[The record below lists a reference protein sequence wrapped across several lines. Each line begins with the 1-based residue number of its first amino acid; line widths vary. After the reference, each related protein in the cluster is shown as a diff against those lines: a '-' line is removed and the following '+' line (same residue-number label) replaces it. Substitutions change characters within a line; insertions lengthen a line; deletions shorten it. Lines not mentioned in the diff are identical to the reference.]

1 MKASTFQLVFM
12 TYAVVCSGAY
22 GLEEM
27 ISTSGPGIAI
37 LTLFLLPVI
46 WGAPVALACA
56 ELSARHPVEGG
67 YYRWAAMAFGEFAG
81 FMTGWL
87 VYLSVFAT
95 NAAFAVLFVNY
106 LRHFVPVEG
115 LPRFLVAVALVWLAT
130 FLNYRGIVLVGTA
143 AVVMTVLIFLPFLG
157 LTIAG
162 LREWRFDPLVPFVHP
177 DKTPLAA
184 FLGSSGIAI
193 WLFSGWEKL
202 TVNAAE
208 IENPRKAFPV
218 ALAWAVPMVAGSYVV
233 PTVVGL
239 AALGDWRDW
248 GEAHFSSVA
257 AAVGGPWLGAAMT
270 AGALVSNACLLLV
283 TILGQ
288 SRLPMVLAEDGF
300 FPRAFTRKHARFA
313 TPHVS
318 LFFGGTVL
326 TALCALNFTELM
338 GLYSVVQVL
347 AYMLIF
353 ASLVRLRS
361 REGDRAVAGFRIPL
375 PTGGVLV
382 LIAPA
387 VILAAFVVFNTLH
400 PAGGLSAKQT
410 IGIVGL
416 FGSGPL
422 AYGVFRRL
430 RRQANGAFGR
440 EGAATP

>member
-1 MKASTFQLVFM
+1 MTAKKATTFHLVFM

-27 ISTSGPGIAI
+27 VKASGPGIAI
-37 LTLFLLPVI
+37 LTLLLLPVI

-87 VYLSVFAT
+87 VYLSIFAT

-106 LRHFVPVEG
+106 FRHFVPVEG
-115 LPRFLVAVALVWLAT
+115 VPRFLVAVALVWLTT
-130 FLNYRGIVLVGTA
+130 FLNYRGIVLVGKA
-143 AVVMTVLIFLPFLG
+143 AVVMTALIFLPFLG
-157 LTIAG
+157 LAVAG
-162 LREWRFDPLVPFVHP
+162 LLEWRFDPLVPFVHP

-184 FLGSSGIAI
+184 FLGGSAIAI

-208 IENPRKAFPV
+208 VENPRRAFPV
-218 ALAWAVPMVAGSYVV
+218 ALAWAVPMVAGSYIV
-233 PTVVGL
+233 PTVLAL
-239 AALGDWRDW
+239 AARGDWRDW
-248 GEAHFSSVA
+248 GEAHFSSA
-257 AAVGGPWLGAAMT
+257 ATAMGGPALGVAMT

-288 SRLPMVLAEDGF
+288 SRLPVVLAQDGF
-300 FPRAFTRKHARFA
+300 LPRVFTKRHSRFG
-313 TPHVS
+313 TPYVS
-318 LFFGGTVL
+318 LFFGAAVL

-361 REGDRAVAGFRIPL
+361 RQSAGSGPGFRIPL
-375 PTGGVLV
+375 PTGGVL
-382 LIAPA
+382 LMIAPA
-387 VILAAFVVFNTLH
+387 VTLAAFVVYNTLR
-400 PAGGLSAKQT
+400 PAGGLGTAQ
-410 IGIVGL
+410 IAGLIAL

-422 AYGVFRRL
+422 AYGVVKTR
-430 RRQANGAFGR
+430 AK
-440 EGAATP
+440 P

>member
-27 ISTSGPGIAI
+27 VSRSGPGIAI
-37 LTLFLLPVI
+37 LTLLLLPVV

-115 LPRFLVAVALVWLAT
+115 LPRFLIAVALVWLTT

-157 LTIAG
+157 LTFAG
-162 LREWRFDPLVPFVHP
+162 LQQWRFDPLVPFVHP

-184 FLGSSGIAI
+184 FLASSGIAI

-208 IENPRKAFPV
+208 VENPRRAFPV
-218 ALAWAVPMVAGSYVV
+218 ALAWAVPMVAASYVV
-233 PTVVGL
+233 PTVVAL
-239 AALGDWRDW
+239 AARGDWKDW
-248 GEAHFSSVA
+248 GEAHFSA
-257 AAVGGPWLGAAMT
+257 AALAIGGPALAAAMT

-288 SRLPMVLAEDGF
+288 SRLPLVLAEDGF
-300 FPRAFTRKHARFA
+300 FPRAFTRKHPRYGS
-313 TPHVS
+313 PHVS
-318 LFFGGTVL
+318 LFFGGGVL

-338 GLYSVVQVL
+338 ELYSVVQVL

-361 REGDRAVAGFRIPL
+361 REGEAAGSGFRIPL
-375 PTGGVLV
+375 PTSGVLV
-382 LIAPA
+382 MIAPA
-387 VILAAFVVFNTLH
+387 VLLAAFVVFNALH
-400 PAGGLSAKQT
+400 PASGLGTKQT
-410 IGIVGL
+410 IGLVVL
-416 FGSGPL
+416 FGSGPV
-422 AYGVFRRL
+422 AYEVFRRL
-430 RRQANGAFGR
+430 RARKVQPAALEANG
-440 EGAATP
+440 

>member
-1 MKASTFQLVFM
+1 LKASTFQLVFM

-27 ISTSGPGIAI
+27 VSTSGPGIAI
-37 LTLFLLPVI
+37 LTLLLLPVI
-46 WGAPVALACA
+46 WGTPVALACA

-115 LPRFLVAVALVWLAT
+115 VPRFLVAVALVWLTT

-143 AVVMTVLIFLPFLG
+143 AVVMTALIFLPFLG
-157 LTIAG
+157 LTVAG
-162 LREWRFDPLVPFVHP
+162 LLEWRFDPLVPFVHP

-233 PTVVGL
+233 PTVVAL
-239 AALGDWRDW
+239 AARGDWRDW
-248 GEAHFSSVA
+248 GEAHFSAVA
-257 AAVGGPWLGAAMT
+257 SAVGGPGLGAAMT

-300 FPRAFTRKHARFA
+300 FPKAFTKRHPRFA

-318 LFFGGTVL
+318 LFFGAAVL

-361 REGDRAVAGFRIPL
+361 REGSAPVSGFRIPL
-375 PTGGVLV
+375 PTPGVLV
-382 LIAPA
+382 MIAPA

-400 PAGGLSAKQT
+400 PAGGLGTKQT
-410 IGIVGL
+410 VGLVAL

-422 AYGVFRRL
+422 AYWAFRR
-430 RRQANGAFGR
+430 RGR
-440 EGAATP
+440 TA